1 MASDPPYLDTY
12 KTLFQG
18 NTPGGSKAAKAK
30 DNKLFMVEECDL
42 PLIDLSRL
50 NLDRAERDKCK
61 RKITDASSNW
71 GFFQV
76 INHGVPRQ
84 LLKSMQYEQ
93 MKVFHQPF
101 YKKSEENFLNLP
113 ANSYRWGN
121 PAATCLRQFSWSEA
135 FHIPLTDIS
144 RMDESTIEVFATTVS
159 VLAQSLAEILA
170 QNLGEVDAGFFQENC
185 SPSTS
190 YLRMNRYPPCPIS
203 SEVFGMMPHTDSD
216 FLTILYQDQVG
227 GLQLVKDDRWFSVK
241 PNPDA
246 LIINI
251 GDLFQAWSNGVYK
264 SVEHQVVASEEG
276 ERFSVAYF
284 YCPSYNTV
292 IQSYSKPAV
301 YRTFSFKEYRQQ
313 VKTDVGSTGYKVGLP
328 RKTNIIRKIQLAQRK
343 GQLIYPLKTAQPPQ
357 TKQNSTNNPT
367 PN

>member
-1 MASDPPYLDTY
+1 MASDPPYLETY

-18 NTPGGSKAAKAK
+18 NTPGGSKGAKAK

-61 RKITDASSNW
+61 REITDASSNW

-76 INHGVPRQ
+76 TNHGVPRQ

-93 MKVFHQPF
+93 MK
-101 YKKSEENFLNLP
+101 
-113 ANSYRWGN
+113 
-121 PAATCLRQFSWSEA
+121 
-135 FHIPLTDIS
+135 
-144 RMDESTIEVFATTVS
+144 
-159 VLAQSLAEILA
+159 
-170 QNLGEVDAGFFQENC
+170 GEVDASFFQENC

-241 PNPDA
+241 PKPDA

-251 GDLFQAWSNGVYK
+251 GDLFQAWSNGVYT

-292 IQSYSKPAV
+292 IQSYSKPAT
-301 YRTFSFKEYRQQ
+301 YRTFSFREYRQQ
-313 VKTDVGSTGYKVGLP
+313 VKKDVDSTGHKVGLP
-328 RKTNIIRKIQLAQRK
+328 RFL
-343 GQLIYPLKTAQPPQ
+343 L
-357 TKQNSTNNPT
+357 
-367 PN
+367 